1 MVRRFYITTPLSQP
15 LLPWYWSVLD
25 PNINKLEQKI
35 EHVQIHGGQHGTLQ
49 RQCPTSS
56 TTDGDNAGARESLYP
71 TIQQST
77 QDSDRLRHSNDAP
90 ALSSCSFVSS
100 PPSYTTELLA
110 PTTPTSRSCNQHL
123 DSGLRFCPDTVERS
137 SMAAIARMSELP
149 PVYTE
154 Q

>member
-1 MVRRFYITTPLSQP
+1 MVRRFSITTPLFQP
-15 LLPWYWSVLD
+15 FSPRYWCVER
-25 PNINKLEQKI
+25 NIDKLEQEI
-35 EHVQIHGGQHGTLQ
+35 ERMQVHGGRHTLQ

-56 TTDGDNAGARESLYP
+56 NTDGDNAGARDCVYS
-71 TIQQST
+71 TIPQIT
-77 QDSDRLRHSNDAP
+77 QNSDRLRLSNNAP
-90 ALSSCSFVSS
+90 ASSSCSFVSS

-110 PTTPTSRSCNQHL
+110 PTTPTSRSCNHHL

-137 SMAAIARMSELP
+137 SMAALARMSELP